1 MWFRPTPHLSK
12 SRVARKSASVIRRSP
27 LVESLEERRLMSAP
41 PSVSV
46 SDLTITEGND
56 GVRTALVTV
65 SLSAASNKSI
75 AVNFRTENGTAT
87 AGSDYQSANGS
98 VTFVRGE
105 TRKAISIPVY
115 GDRAVEPNETFFVRL
130 LSTSWGKIGDN
141 LGVVTILDDEPRI
154 SISDASTLEGCG
166 CFGTTPLT
174 FTVSM
179 SAAYDQAV
187 TVNYTTVDGTA
198 TVADGDYTGASGMLT
213 FAPGETTKT
222 ITIAVLGDTV
232 VETDELLFVD
242 LGGSSLA
249 GSIMKGRGAGWILDD
264 DASPPPPPVDPG
276 PDPTCT
282 PDNPYYPHCDCTP
295 DNVNYPN
302 C

>member
-12 SRVARKSASVIRRSP
+12 SRVACKSAPVIRRLP
-27 LVESLEERRLMSAP
+27 LVESLEVRRLMSAP

-46 SDLTITEGND
+46 GDLTITEGND
-56 GVRTALVTV
+56 GIRTALVTV
-65 SLSAASNKSI
+65 SLSGASQKSV
-75 AVNFRTENGTAT
+75 AVNFRTEGGTAA
-87 AGSDYQSANGS
+87 AGSDYQSATGS
-98 VTFVRGE
+98 VTFARGE
-105 TRKAISIPVY
+105 TRKVISIPVY

-130 LSTSWGKIGDN
+130 LSASWGKIGDN

-154 SISDASTLEGCG
+154 VISDASTLEGCG

-179 SAAYDQAV
+179 SSAYDQAV
-187 TVNYTTVDGTA
+187 TVNYTTVDSTA
-198 TVADGDYTGASGMLT
+198 TVADGDYAGASGMLT

-222 ITIAVLGDTV
+222 ITIDVLGDKV
-232 VETDELLFVD
+232 VESNEVFFVD

-249 GSIMKGRGAGWILDD
+249 GSITNGRGTGWILDD